1 MRLIDADA
9 LKPLLR
15 EYCVDDDEVVM
26 KWYDIMGVDEVVDR
40 APTIDAVPVVR
51 CKDCKCWT
59 YEAEGDFG
67 IKYGFC
73 EHADFPASVLETTH
87 GDFCSYGERS
97 E

>member
-51 CKDCKCWT
+51 CKDCKRWDEVTQVCDKFSHPHCAHLVGAT
-59 YEAEGDFG
+59 
-67 IKYGFC
+67 GFC
-73 EHADFPASVLETTH
+73 KWA
-87 GDFCSYGERS
+87 ERKDNDGQR
-97 E
+97 